1 MAQPGLIY
9 DVDDKEIQE
18 RVQEIAARME
28 DLTPIMDVIGEIGIA
43 SIQKNFDEYGR
54 PDPWK
59 ELKTAT
65 MEKRKVSGSW
75 PGQILVVSGDLK
87 KISYKAEA
95 KKVTLMP
102 ANVPYAAAHHFGV
115 DKQITQSVGT
125 HYRIITQA
133 FGKELNSPKRVE
145 VKAHQRSMRMDIPA
159 RPYMLL
165 QTEDGVEIIAVLG
178 DWLLENDAQQGA

>member
-1 MAQPGLIY
+1 
-9 DVDDKEIQE
+9 
-18 RVQEIAARME
+18 ME
-28 DLTPIMDVIGEIGIA
+28 DLTPIMDVIGEIGVA

-54 PDPWK
+54 PEAWR

-87 KISYKAEA
+87 KISYEAEA

-115 DKQITQSVGT
+115 DEQISQSVGK
-125 HYRIITQA
+125 HYRVITQA
-133 FGKELNSPKRVE
+133 FGKALDSPKTVE
-145 VKAHQRSMRMDIPA
+145 VKAHQRSMHMDIPA

-165 QTEDGVEIIAVLG
+165 QTEDGVEIMAVLG
-178 DWLLENDAQQGA
+178 DWLLENDAQRSVK